1 MKKIIF
7 LFLLSVLSMASVNAQ
22 LKSSSSDS
30 VAFFSGQKLS
40 AQKTEDLFILGKVW
54 GVLKYFHPQVAA
66 GKFDWDRELVTFL
79 PGYLKIHSI
88 KERSDSLTALIA
100 RLGEIPA
107 KKAGNYDSIKDAK
120 LRPDFSWINTKN
132 FSPALVKNLNY
143 ILDNR
148 AQGDQYYIKF
158 HREEGLNIP
167 EFVHEKM
174 YASPLCPSAGY
185 RLIALFRFWN
195 VIEYWYPYKYNLDKP
210 WDAVLK
216 EHVVTITQAG
226 TAPAY
231 TLDIEKLVSFIK
243 DGHSFIQSKTAME
256 LKGYYYWPFTVADAE
271 NKFIVASIT
280 NDTAAAGIEKGD
292 IIEKINGKKIEEV
305 FAEKIQYIPASTPA
319 SGRLEFARDLK
330 RTTDS
335 ITTIEVRRGSITKTV
350 SLKNVYSKKYYDRWK
365 PVLSY
370 QKDSSIC
377 IFPGNVLYLNVGNIK
392 SKDST
397 RIKELIKSSNGLI
410 IDVRQNMEENGEAF
424 NPFYIISTSL
434 KQGPSPNTFTTQQPE
449 FAGTFKFMDP
459 AFLPKDPVVYHYKK
473 RIAILTDAAV
483 ISVGE
488 TMAMDFSMAY
498 DATLIGMPT
507 SGTNG
512 MNSTLIMP
520 GNMLVGFSGTGNYWL
535 SGKEIQRIGIQPKI
549 IVRPS
554 IQDYKEDRDGVL
566 EKAIDFLS
574 KKK

>member
-1 MKKIIF
+1 MKKLIF
-7 LFLLSVLSMASVNAQ
+7 LFLVSGCITASVSAQ
-22 LKSSSSDS
+22 SKKSLSDS
-30 VAFFSGQKLS
+30 AAFFFGQKLS

-54 GVLKYFHPQVAA
+54 GFLKYFHPQIAA
-66 GKFDWDRELVTFL
+66 GKFDWDKELVTFL
-79 PGYLKIHSI
+79 PGYLKVRSV
-88 KERSDSLTALIA
+88 KERSDSLAALIE
-100 RLGEIPA
+100 RLGEVPA
-107 KKAGNYDSIKDAK
+107 KKAGNYDTIKNAK

-132 FSPALVKNLNY
+132 FSPALIKKLKY

-174 YASPLCPSAGY
+174 YASSLYPAADY

-210 WDAVLK
+210 WNAVLK
-216 EHVVTITQAG
+216 EHVTTITQAG

-231 TLDIEKLVSFIK
+231 TLDIEELVSFIK

-256 LKGYYYWPFTVADAE
+256 LKGYYYWPFTVVDAE

-292 IIEKINGKKIEEV
+292 IIEKINGKKIGEI
-305 FAEKIQYIPASTPA
+305 FAERIQYIPASTLA
-319 SGRLEFARDLK
+319 YGRLEFARDLK

-335 ITTIEVRRGSITKTV
+335 ITMIEVRRGSITKKV
-350 SLKNVYSKKYYDRWK
+350 SLKNVYSKRYSDRWK

-434 KQGPSPNTFTTQQPE
+434 KQGPSSNTFTTQQPE

-459 AFLPKDPVVYHYKK
+459 AFLPKDAVVYHYKK
-473 RIAILTDAAV
+473 SIAVLINEAV

-488 TMAMDFSMAY
+488 SMAMDFSMAY
-498 DATLIGMPT
+498 NATLIGTPT

-512 MNSTLIMP
+512 MNSTLSMP
-520 GNMLVGFSGTGNYWL
+520 GNMLVGFTGTGNYWL

-549 IVRPS
+549 VIRPV
-554 IQDYKEDRDGVL
+554 IKDYKEDRDGIL